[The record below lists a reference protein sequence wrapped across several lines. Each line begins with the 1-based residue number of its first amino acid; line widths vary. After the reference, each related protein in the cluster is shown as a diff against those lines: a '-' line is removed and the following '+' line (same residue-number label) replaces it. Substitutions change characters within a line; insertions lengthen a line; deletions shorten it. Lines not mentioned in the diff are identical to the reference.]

1 MLRTLISDVQLLHKS
16 HAQVDICRPATADV
30 VTVSPFVLKWLLQ
43 HLCAMFSLFLN
54 YAFLITALPD
64 SSGLPVF
71 LSPVTHSDWLTVA
84 SLPPPPC
91 NSVSELKT
99 SKQGDDKRGRLRLLP
114 SSF

>member
-84 SLPPPPC
+84 SLPPPLQLC
-91 NSVSELKT
+91 
-99 SKQGDDKRGRLRLLP
+99 LRAEDQQTRR
-114 SSF
+114 